1 LKWLL
6 AGAVVLAAA
15 LYLGRN
21 LILGSPVRTVTA
33 VRAPL
38 VQTVVASGRII
49 TPQRVAIGATITERV
64 ARIPVDEGQTVKK
77 GEVLIALDDSD
88 ERAALAQAQSA
99 LVQAEA
105 KMRQMREL
113 TLPATEQALAQA
125 QANAVQAR
133 LSYERTEALRKQGFV
148 GQAQLDDAR
157 RALDVAGPR
166 FALRGDANKAVSIT
180 GIDTATYVRVIGL
193 ADKIVAGRLLLG
205 TSDIVI
211 GIELAK
217 DLGAGVGDKLR
228 LTTAG
233 GAAETLTVAALFDF
247 GNKGVNERNVYI
259 ALRTAQ
265 NLLDLVGG
273 VSSIE
278 IKVEDPFAA
287 ETIAQDIQA
296 QTGLEAASWIKT
308 NAQFFTAM
316 AAQSLSNT
324 LIRFFV
330 GLTAALG
337 IASVLVVSVVQ
348 KSKEIGILRAMGVSR
363 GQVLRVFLLQ
373 GAFMGWSDRSSAAA
387 WAGRS
392 SSPGAAWRATR
403 TARRS
408 SSSSSSRSCSSRR
421 RSARPW
427 SARSPR

>member
-1 LKWLL
+1 VNRYAPFEWIAAARFMREGLAQTLL
-6 AGAVVLAAA
+6 IVLGVALGVGVIVFMSALIAGLQSNIIRRTLNYVAPIEIVPPEQVARPQRSGQPGSVAALVQPRSQQLRSIDQWQKVLAA
-15 LYLGRN
+15 
-21 LILGSPVRTVTA
+21 VERT
-33 VRAPL
+33 PG
-38 VQTVVASGRII
+38 VVAV
-49 TPQRVAIGATITERV
+49 TPI
-64 ARIPVDEGQTVKK
+64 
-77 GEVLIALDDSD
+77 
-88 ERAALAQAQSA
+88 
-99 LVQAEA
+99 
-105 KMRQMREL
+105 
-113 TLPATEQALAQA
+113 
-125 QANAVQAR
+125 
-133 LSYERTEALRKQGFV
+133 
-148 GQAQLDDAR
+148 
-157 RALDVAGPR
+157 VAGPG
-166 FALRGDANKAVSIT
+166 FALRGEANKAVNIT
-180 GIDTATYVRVIGL
+180 GIDTESYPRVIGL

-296 QTGLEAASWIKT
+296 QTGLEADSWIKT

-348 KSKEIGILRAMGVSR
+348 KSKEIGILRAMGASR
-363 GQVLRVFLLQ
+363 GQVLRLFLLQ
-373 GAFMGWSDRSSAAA
+373 GAFMGLVGSLL
-387 WAGRS
+387 GC
-392 SSPGAAWRATR
+392 GLGITFLAAWRGVARNPDGTPIFVIVVEPKLFVMAALGATLVG
-403 TARRS
+403 TLAAVIPARRA
-408 SSSSSSRSCSSRR
+408 
-421 RSARPW
+421 ARLDP
-427 SARSPR
+427 AVAIRG